1 MSAGQRSVWVTLII
15 TAALGCGSSGN
26 GPGFQQTNL
35 VSNLPGKA
43 PVTDGHLLNAWGIAH
58 SSTSPWWVANNGSGT
73 STLYNGAGSPFP
85 PPPPTPL
92 VVTIPA
98 AASAPPGTLAS
109 PTGVVF
115 NSTPD
120 FVVGSEAA
128 RGPAQFLFAAEDGT
142 ISGWNPNADPTAAI
156 LAVDNSEQNAI
167 YKGIA
172 LGTTGGVN
180 YLYATNF
187 HAGTVDAF
195 DATFTPALAGSF
207 IDQTIPAGFAPFGI
221 QNIGGDIFV
230 TYAKQDAN
238 KEDTVA
244 GAGLGY
250 VNVFDANG
258 SLVRRL
264 VSQGQLNAPWGIAQA
279 PSSFGHFG
287 GAIIVG
293 NFGDGRLN
301 AYDPVGGTFQG
312 QLSFANGD
320 PLAISGLWG
329 LGFGNG
335 SGAGS
340 TNTLYFSAGPNN
352 EVNGLFG
359 MLVPVNS

>member
-1 MSAGQRSVWVTLII
+1 VWVTLI
-15 TAALGCGSSGN
+15 AAVLGCGSTGS
-26 GPGFQQTNL
+26 GPGFEKTNL
-35 VSNLPGKA
+35 VSNLPGNA
-43 PVTDGHLLNAWGIAH
+43 PVTDGHLLNPWGIAH

-73 STLYNGAGSPFP
+73 STLYTGSGSPF
-85 PPPPTPL
+85 PPPTPL
-92 VVTIPA
+92 VVTIPPA
-98 AASAPPGTLAS
+98 ANAPPGTLAS

-115 NSTPD
+115 NSTLD
-120 FVVGSEAA
+120 FIVGSDAA
-128 RGPAQFLFAAEDGT
+128 RGSAQFLFATEDGT
-142 ISGWNPNADPTAAI
+142 ISGWSPNANPTAAI
-156 LAVDNSEQNAI
+156 LVVDNSGQNAI

-172 LGTTGGVN
+172 LGTIGGVN
-180 YLYATNF
+180 YVYATNF
-187 HAGTVDAF
+187 HAGSIDAF
-195 DATFTPALAGSF
+195 DGTFTPALAGSF
-207 IDQTIPAGFAPFGI
+207 VDQTIPGGFAPFGI
-221 QNIGGDIFV
+221 QNINGDIYV

-238 KEDTVA
+238 KQDEVA
-244 GAGLGY
+244 GAGFGY
-250 VNVFDANG
+250 VNVFDASG

-264 VSQGQLNAPWGIAQA
+264 VSQGQLNAPWGIVQA

-287 GAIIVG
+287 GAIIIG

-312 QLSFANGD
+312 QLSFASGD
-320 PLAISGLWG
+320 PLIISGLWG

-340 TNTLYFSAGPNN
+340 TNTLYFSAGPDD